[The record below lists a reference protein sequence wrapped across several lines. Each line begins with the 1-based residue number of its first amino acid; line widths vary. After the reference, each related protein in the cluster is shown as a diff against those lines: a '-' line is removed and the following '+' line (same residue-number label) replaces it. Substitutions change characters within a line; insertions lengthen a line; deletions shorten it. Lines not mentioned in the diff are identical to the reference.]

1 MANYTIRPIKVG
13 SISYYRGAFTSNQ
26 EKYKEREEFPV
37 LIFLIEGN
45 GRKILVDTGSGDP
58 ALESMKVSYHGPGIT
73 RKPEEAPDEA
83 LRLLGIQPEE
93 IDTVIMTHLHWD
105 HCYNNHLFPQA
116 DFYVQKKEL
125 FDAVCPL
132 PKFKTTYETFYT
144 GVVPPWA
151 RQATKWKVID
161 GDYDLCEGIKLL
173 LITGH
178 SLGLQGVLVD
188 TEKGQYFLPSD
199 AVPLY
204 DCIARLAEGEYA
216 MSGLCADIVGFY
228 NTFDRMRD
236 MQVNHGVKILASHDF
251 ITLEHSI
258 YPD

>member
-1 MANYTIRPIKVG
+1 MG

-93 IDTVIMTHLHWD
+93 SDTVIMTHLHWD
-105 HCYNNHLFPQA
+105 HCYNNHLFPRA

-173 LITGH
+173 LIPGH

>member
-1 MANYTIRPIKVG
+1 M
-13 SISYYRGAFTSNQ
+13 
-26 EKYKEREEFPV
+26 
-37 LIFLIEGN
+37 
-45 GRKILVDTGSGDP
+45 
-58 ALESMKVSYHGPGIT
+58 
-73 RKPEEAPDEA
+73 
-83 LRLLGIQPEE
+83 
-93 IDTVIMTHLHWD
+93 
-105 HCYNNHLFPQA
+105 
-116 DFYVQKKEL
+116 
-125 FDAVCPL
+125 CPL

-173 LITGH
+173 LIPGH

-204 DCIARLAEGEYA
+204 DCIAKLEEGEYA
-216 MSGLCADIVGFY
+216 MSALCADTVGFY